1 MPSSLHSKPVRR
13 QRSSSVQKTIQLHG
27 LPPPPPRLVL
37 GTAVCRVASVFVL
50 MLTGMVVVDAEAPT
64 IERHS
69 PQLLDVSGVLAR
81 VVDGALAE
89 LDAIGEIRQ
98 ASLAIQCSQH
108 LTREGRRPLALES

>member
-27 LPPPPPRLVL
+27 LPPPPRLVL
-37 GTAVCRVASVFVL
+37 GTAVCRAASMFVF

-69 PQLLDVSGVLAR
+69 AQLLDVSGVLAR
-81 VVDGALAE
+81 VVDGALPK